1 MKFMEG
7 RLQFRFLFNSVLVLC
22 STAAVYAQ
30 SAASVPPVATSTAAS
45 APAASSPAPSA
56 PAASAPAARSA
67 PKVTYVN
74 GQLTISARDAS
85 LGDILRAV
93 STKTGAV
100 IEFPSDRAQEH
111 LSANAGPGPVRE
123 VLSSLLNGSRFN
135 YVMLASPTNPN
146 ILQRMIL
153 TSSEEPAAAHAPEQ
167 PLQSAAV
174 LPPAA
179 SAPPAEEIQK
189 GLTPDAAAESAAIE
203 QMEVPKDLS
212 PEALE
217 AMMKARREARKL
229 QREQS
234 AASGS
239 SQ

>member
-1 MKFMEG
+1 MKFIES
-7 RLQFRFLFNSVLVLC
+7 RSRFRFLLSTVLVLC
-22 STAAVYAQ
+22 CSAAIYAQ
-30 SAASVPPVATSTAAS
+30 SAAGVTPVASP
-45 APAASSPAPSA
+45 PAVP
-56 PAASAPAARSA
+56 SA

-74 GQLTISARDAS
+74 GQLTINARDAS

-123 VLSSLLNGSRFN
+123 ILSSLLNGSRFN

-153 TSSEEPAAAHAPEQ
+153 TSSEDPAVASAPQQ

-174 LPPAA
+174 QPPAA
-179 SAPPAEEIQK
+179 SALPAEEIQK
-189 GLTPDAAAESAAIE
+189 GLTPAAAAESAAIE

-212 PEALE
+212 PDALE

-229 QREQS
+229 QREQES
-234 AASGS
+234 ATSGS
-239 SQ
+239 AQ

>member
-1 MKFMEG
+1 MKFMES
-7 RLQFRFLFNSVLVLC
+7 RSQFRFLFHLVLVLC

-30 SAASVPPVATSTAAS
+30 SAASVPPVASSTAAS
-45 APAASSPAPSA
+45 T
-56 PAASAPAARSA
+56 PAARSA
-67 PKVTYVN
+67 PKVTYLN

-93 STKTGAV
+93 SAKTGAV

-111 LSANAGPGPVRE
+111 LFANAGPGPVRE

-153 TSSEEPAAAHAPEQ
+153 TSSEEPATASAPEQ

-174 LPPAA
+174 LPAAA

>member
-1 MKFMEG
+1 MKFMES
-7 RLQFRFLFNSVLVLC
+7 RSQFRFLFSSLLVLS
-22 STAAVYAQ
+22 STAAVFAQ
-30 SAASVPPVATSTAAS
+30 SAASVPSVAPSTAAS
-45 APAASSPAPSA
+45 T
-56 PAASAPAARSA
+56 PAARSA
-67 PKVTYVN
+67 PQITYVN

-100 IEFPSDRAQEH
+100 IEFPSDRSQEH
-111 LSANAGPGPVRE
+111 LFANAGPGPVRE
-123 VLSSLLNGSRFN
+123 VLASLLNGSRFN

-153 TSSEEPAAAHAPEQ
+153 TSSEEPAATPAQE
-167 PLQSAAV
+167 PLQSATV
-174 LPPAA
+174 QPPPA

-189 GLTPDAAAESAAIE
+189 GLTPAAAAESAAIE

-212 PEALE
+212 PDALE

-229 QREQS
+229 QREQQS

>member
-1 MKFMEG
+1 MKFMES
-7 RLQFRFLFNSVLVLC
+7 RSQFRFLFSSVLVLS

-30 SAASVPPVATSTAAS
+30 SAASVPPVAFSTAAP
-45 APAASSPAPSA
+45 APAT
-56 PAASAPAARSA
+56 RSA
-67 PKVTYVN
+67 PQVTYVN

-111 LSANAGPGPVRE
+111 LFANAGPGPVRE

-153 TSSEEPAAAHAPEQ
+153 TSSEEPASASAQEQ

-174 LPPAA
+174 QPPAA
-179 SAPPAEEIQK
+179 SAAPAEEIQK
-189 GLTPDAAAESAAIE
+189 GLTPAAAAESAAIE

-212 PEALE
+212 PDAIE

-229 QREQS
+229 QREQQS

>member
-1 MKFMEG
+1 MKFMEN
-7 RLQFRFLFNSVLVLC
+7 RSRFRFLFSSVLVLC
-22 STAAVYAQ
+22 SSAAIYAQ
-30 SAASVPPVATSTAAS
+30 SAAGVTPVAS
-45 APAASSPAPSA
+45 PPPAP
-56 PAASAPAARSA
+56 SA

-74 GQLTISARDAS
+74 GQLTINARDAS

-111 LSANAGPGPVRE
+111 LFANAGPGPVRE

-153 TSSEEPAAAHAPEQ
+153 TSSEEPAVASAPQQ
-167 PLQSAAV
+167 PLQAAAV
-174 LPPAA
+174 PPPAV

-189 GLTPDAAAESAAIE
+189 GLTPAAAAESAAIE

-212 PEALE
+212 PDALE
-217 AMMKARREARKL
+217 AMMKARREARKQ
-229 QREQS
+229 QREQES
-234 AASGS
+234 TASGS

>member
-1 MKFMEG
+1 MKFMES
-7 RLQFRFLFNSVLVLC
+7 RSQFRFLFSSVLVLS

-30 SAASVPPVATSTAAS
+30 SAASVPPVASSSAASTAAS
-45 APAASSPAPSA
+45 T
-56 PAASAPAARSA
+56 PAARSA
-67 PKVTYVN
+67 PQVTYVN

-111 LSANAGPGPVRE
+111 LFANAGPGPVRE

-153 TSSEEPAAAHAPEQ
+153 TSSEAPAAASAQEQ

-174 LPPAA
+174 QPPAA

-189 GLTPDAAAESAAIE
+189 GLTPAAAAESAAIE

-212 PEALE
+212 PDAIE
-217 AMMKARREARKL
+217 AMMKARREARKQ
-229 QREQS
+229 QREQQS

>member
-1 MKFMEG
+1 MKFMES
-7 RLQFRFLFNSVLVLC
+7 RSRFRFLFGSVLVLC
-22 STAAVYAQ
+22 SSAAIYAQ
-30 SAASVPPVATSTAAS
+30 SAAGVTPVA
-45 APAASSPAPSA
+45 SP
-56 PAASAPAARSA
+56 PAARSA
-67 PKVTYVN
+67 PKITYVN
-74 GQLTISARDAS
+74 GQLTIYARDAS

-153 TSSEEPAAAHAPEQ
+153 TSSEEPAVASAPQQ

-174 LPPAA
+174 QPPAV

-189 GLTPDAAAESAAIE
+189 GLTPAAAAESAAIE

-212 PEALE
+212 PDALE
-217 AMMKARREARKL
+217 AMMKARREARKV
-229 QREQS
+229 QREQES
-234 AASGS
+234 TASGS

>member
-1 MKFMEG
+1 MKFMES
-7 RLQFRFLFNSVLVLC
+7 RSQFRFLVSSLLVLS
-22 STAAVYAQ
+22 STAAVFAQ
-30 SAASVPPVATSTAAS
+30 SAASVPSAAPSTAAS
-45 APAASSPAPSA
+45 T
-56 PAASAPAARSA
+56 PAARSA
-67 PKVTYVN
+67 PQITYVN

-100 IEFPSDRAQEH
+100 IEFPSDRSQEH
-111 LSANAGPGPVRE
+111 LFANAGPGPVRE
-123 VLSSLLNGSRFN
+123 VLASLLNGSRFN

-153 TSSEEPAAAHAPEQ
+153 TSSEEPAATPAQEPI
-167 PLQSAAV
+167 QSAAV
-174 LPPAA
+174 QPPPA

-189 GLTPDAAAESAAIE
+189 GLTPAAAAESAAIE

-212 PEALE
+212 PDALE

-229 QREQS
+229 QREQQS